1 MIRHMSKK
9 IDIIKRYLNNYN
21 KSYSGRELS
30 RALNINHQT
39 ALNHLKELVKEKI
52 LLSSTKGRN
61 YEYEL
66 NKENIITEY
75 MLRIAELYKSMESF
89 SNKEL
94 KILINEIIPYC
105 EGIILFGS
113 FASSTFNKESD
124 IDLIIVGKSD
134 KNKINKIIEN
144 HPRTI
149 NIEYISYNDFKKS
162 LNQKKALAIEILKNH
177 IIYNNVSKIVKI
189 FLEFYK
195 K

>member
-1 MIRHMSKK
+1 MF
-9 IDIIKRYLNNYN
+9 
-21 KSYSGRELS
+21 
-30 RALNINHQT
+30 
-39 ALNHLKELVKEKI
+39 
-52 LLSSTKGRN
+52 ST
-61 YEYEL
+61 E
-66 NKENIITEY
+66 
-75 MLRIAELYKSMESF
+75 
-89 SNKEL
+89 
-94 KILINEIIPYC
+94 
-105 EGIILFGS
+105 